1 MRRLKYWQAISEA
14 TVQCMETDP
23 NVLIAGIGV
32 DDFKG
37 VFGTTREAF
46 VRFGR
51 SRVFDIPN
59 CENAFAGIAIGAA
72 AVGKRPLGVHPRSGF
87 MFVALDQL
95 INVAAKWGYV
105 CASELGVPGVFR
117 SLFGRGWGRFA
128 TQRHCLPPC

>member
-23 NVLIAGIGV
+23 NILIAGIGV

-59 CENAFAGIAIGAA
+59 CENAFAGIAVGAA
-72 AVGKRPLGVHPRSGF
+72 AVGKRPLVVHPRNDF
-87 MFVALDQL
+87 MFLALDQI
-95 INVAAKWGYV
+95 INLAAKW
-105 CASELGVPGVFR
+105 R
-117 SLFGRGWGRFA
+117 
-128 TQRHCLPPC
+128 